1 MARGKYMTEEKAGYI
16 VYTVVTLDAR
26 DKLIKEL
33 YKGLTIEP
41 RLDITV
47 VQDQINRIKIFHNV
61 RPGVKI
67 LIRTYLVIVVPV
79 HVDTRALYELRGSIT
94 FHLDETIDVLKKEI
108 LKLQSMQGHK
118 IMKGNS
124 KYEQT
129 LEQLVTSLSGAPV

>member
-1 MARGKYMTEEKAGYI
+1 MTEEKAGYI
-16 VYTVVTLDAR
+16 VYTVPTLDAR
-26 DKLIKEL
+26 DKLVKEL
-33 YKGLTIEP
+33 YQGLTMEP
-41 RLDITV
+41 RLDISV
-47 VQDQINRIKIFHNV
+47 IQDQINRIKIFHNV
-61 RPGVKI
+61 RPGMKI
-67 LIRTYLVIVVPV
+67 LIRVYLIVVVPI
-79 HVDTRALYELRGSIT
+79 HIDTRALYELRGSIT